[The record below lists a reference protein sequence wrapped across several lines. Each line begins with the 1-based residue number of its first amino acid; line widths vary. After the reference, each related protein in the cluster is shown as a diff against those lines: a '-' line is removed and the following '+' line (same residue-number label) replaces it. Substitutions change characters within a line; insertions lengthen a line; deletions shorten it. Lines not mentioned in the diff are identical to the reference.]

1 MSDESAAASSAANAA
16 SPAASVASQGPA
28 PDAEAPW
35 FDGTLDEA
43 GLEKLGREL
52 ATQLTPPAFVALR
65 GDLGAGKSVLARA
78 IARALGVSETMPSP
92 TYNLLL
98 RYPAAQGREVIH
110 LDLYRLSGP
119 DEIFELGWQDLGAD
133 HEVVLCEWPERAEG
147 ELPESR
153 VEVRLAAVK
162 GEPALRH
169 VQVTIPADPPEVRR

>member
-1 MSDESAAASSAANAA
+1 MSDETAAASQASAGHATTG
-16 SPAASVASQGPA
+16 SV
-28 PDAEAPW
+28 APW

-43 GLEKLGREL
+43 GLEALGREL
-52 ATQLTPPAFVALR
+52 AAQLTPPAFVALR

-78 IARALGVSETMPSP
+78 IARALGVAETMPSP

-98 RYPAAQGREVIH
+98 RYPAAGGREVLH

-147 ELPESR
+147 ELPETR

-162 GEPALRH
+162 GEPSLRR
-169 VQVTIPADPPEVRR
+169 VQVQMLGGRPAVRR